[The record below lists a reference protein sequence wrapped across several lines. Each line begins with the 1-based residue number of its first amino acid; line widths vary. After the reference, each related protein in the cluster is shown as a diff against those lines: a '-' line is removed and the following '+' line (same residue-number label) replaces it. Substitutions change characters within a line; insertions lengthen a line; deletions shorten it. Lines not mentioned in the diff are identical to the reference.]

1 MVLFII
7 IRILFAACMVFIIG
21 TIFGGW
27 GKKPVLRGIAKTAS
41 ILLIVLFI
49 ATNILFM
56 RLHFGHFGH
65 YRSGG
70 HWQGCDSSWQERVK

>member
-1 MVLFII
+1 MILLIII

-27 GKKPVLRGIAKTAS
+27 AKKPVLRGIAKTAS

-49 ATNILFM
+49 ATNVLFM
-56 RLHFGHFGH
+56 RLHFAHFRG
-65 YRSGG
+65 GG
-70 HWQGCDSSWQERVK
+70 HWRGCDSSWQERVK